1 MSYPVPIQCYHFQT
15 DKICPDKYPTNLT
28 FYIIIFVCTY
38 AVFTGNTTK
47 FFKDYLLCGG
57 GGLKSAVLGCRVA
70 YFTDPPSGSN
80 SSEGCMHGGVL
91 PHFGHNLIQPRE
103 RGSEGDLKVCKFNQL
118 LFPERALNWYF

>member
-1 MSYPVPIQCYHFQT
+1 MLCLQEVQISFSR
-15 DKICPDKYPTNLT
+15 
-28 FYIIIFVCTY
+28 IIYRFCWWWGEG
-38 AVFTGNTTK
+38 A
-47 FFKDYLLCGG
+47 

-103 RGSEGDLKVCKFNQL
+103 RGVRGRVVT
-118 LFPERALNWYF
+118 